1 MLLRVTSSKNEKT
14 KSWSGSRSKLFYL
27 NDILYNP
34 ELFQKDVG
42 LLNFLV
48 LDIDLA
54 LKRTVYDHE
63 ITQHLCCV
71 MLFC

>member
-14 KSWSGSRSKLFYL
+14 KSWFGSRSKFFYL

-34 ELFQKDVG
+34 ELFQKDAG
-42 LLNFLV
+42 MLIFLV

-54 LKRTVYDHE
+54 LKGIVYDHE

-71 MLFC
+71 MIFC

>member
-14 KSWSGSRSKLFYL
+14 KSWFGSRSKCFYL

-34 ELFQKDVG
+34 EFFQKDVG
-42 LLNFLV
+42 MLIFLV

-54 LKRTVYDHE
+54 HKGIVYDYE

-71 MLFC
+71 MIFC

>member
-14 KSWSGSRSKLFYL
+14 KSWFGSRSKFFYL

-42 LLNFLV
+42 MLIFLV

-54 LKRTVYDHE
+54 LKGIVYDHE
-63 ITQHLCCV
+63 ITQHLRCV
-71 MLFC
+71 MIFC